1 MSHVWTEMVDKEG
14 RPEQLSLPH
23 LATQGP
29 RPMGIWLGWGLAHIQ
44 DPPCHPSWHS
54 LVLAEPLALMSA
66 YFALSFKKLHLPL
79 LTSHLSSGTL
89 GPLRPPL
96 F

>member
-1 MSHVWTEMVDKEG
+1 MEDKEG
-14 RPEQLSLPH
+14 GPEQLPLPH

-29 RPMGIWLGWGLAHIQ
+29 RPTGIWLAWRLAHIQ

-54 LVLAEPLALMSA
+54 LVLAEPLVLMSA

-79 LTSHLSSGTL
+79 LTSHLPSGTL

-96 F
+96 T